1 MSANWLVRSHVKK
14 RIAEIISEAS
24 GVPVY
29 RAFPPAVPD
38 ELIWLASTMGTLE
51 YAVMG
56 TNLPRD
62 DTFTVIVVAMCFKRG
77 NDPSEAEERVE
88 EIASTIIVQLA
99 DNVRLDD
106 EVSDEF
112 SIFDALI
119 TSVDGPDAMPG
130 PDGEG
135 WDAFVRISI
144 DIHLRI
150 TRET

>member
-1 MSANWLVRSHVKK
+1 VTATFLVRAQVKT
-14 RIAEIISEAS
+14 RIAEILGNAS

-29 RAFPPAVPD
+29 RAFPPDVPD
-38 ELIWLASTMGTLE
+38 ELIWLASTMGGLE
-51 YAVMG
+51 YNVLG

-62 DTFTVIVVAMCFKRG
+62 DKFSVVVVCMCFKPG
-77 NDPSEAEERVE
+77 DSPEEAEARVE
-88 EIASTIIVQLA
+88 EIASTVIVELA

-106 EVSDEF
+106 ETSDEF

-135 WDAFVRISI
+135 WDAFVRLTI

-150 TRET
+150 TREQ

>member
-1 MSANWLVRSHVKK
+1 MTANFLVRSQIKE
-14 RIAEIISEAS
+14 RIAELLTNAA

-29 RAFPPAVPD
+29 RAFPPDVPD
-38 ELIWLASTMGTLE
+38 ELIWLASTTGGLE

-62 DTFTVIVVAMCFKRG
+62 DKFTVVIVAMSFKPG
-77 NDPSEAEERVE
+77 DSPDEAEQRVE
-88 EIASTIIVQLA
+88 DIASTIIVTLA

-106 EVSDEF
+106 EVEDQY
-112 SIFDALI
+112 SIFDALV

-135 WDAFVRISI
+135 WDAFVRVSLE
-144 DIHLRI
+144 IHLRI
-150 TRET
+150 TREI

>member
-1 MSANWLVRSHVKK
+1 MPANFLVRAQVKT
-14 RIAEIISEAS
+14 RIAEILSSATGI
-24 GVPVY
+24 PVY
-29 RAFPPAVPD
+29 RAFPPDTPD
-38 ELIWLASTMGTLE
+38 ELIWLAATQGGLE

-62 DTFTVIVVAMCFKRG
+62 DKFSVVVVCMSFKPG
-77 NDPSEAEERVE
+77 DTPDEAEARVE
-88 EIASTIIVQLA
+88 EIASTVIIELA
-99 DNVRLDD
+99 ENVRLDD
-106 EVSDEF
+106 EYTDEF

-119 TSVDGPDAMPG
+119 TAVDGPDAMPG

-150 TRET
+150 TREI